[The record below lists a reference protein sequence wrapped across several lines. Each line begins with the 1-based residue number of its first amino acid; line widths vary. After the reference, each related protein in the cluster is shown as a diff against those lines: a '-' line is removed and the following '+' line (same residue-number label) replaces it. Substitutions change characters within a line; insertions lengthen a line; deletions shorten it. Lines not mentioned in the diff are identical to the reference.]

1 MNRYFHKEYKNYI
14 QIENILELDSGDG
27 CKPCESSKKKIK
39 HNANFY
45 FKDWLIYYLTPY
57 QYKILIWLSVYKNI
71 IFTWNKISILEYVLL
86 FLFIAGALKSS
97 DMKWLN
103 PNI

>member
-45 FKDWLIYYLTPY
+45 FKD
-57 QYKILIWLSVYKNI
+57 
-71 IFTWNKISILEYVLL
+71 
-86 FLFIAGALKSS
+86 
-97 DMKWLN
+97 
-103 PNI
+103 